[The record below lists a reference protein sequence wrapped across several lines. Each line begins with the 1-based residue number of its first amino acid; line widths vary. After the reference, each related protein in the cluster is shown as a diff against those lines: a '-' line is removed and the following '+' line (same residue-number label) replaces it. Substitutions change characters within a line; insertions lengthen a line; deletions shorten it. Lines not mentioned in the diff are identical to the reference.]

1 MGTTWPQHVENI
13 GYWQMVPSATF
24 SMVPIVKHNH
34 KSGPVDNS
42 IFTKV
47 TGHNAPFLHS
57 IMSTLCVSNGL

>member
-13 GYWQMVPSATF
+13 GYWQMALSSTL